1 MLEIITKIPLFKV
14 YRQFGWPRM
23 LPINFTISLTYACN
37 SRCKTCRIYTRKTE
51 NLSFGD
57 YEKLFLSIGRSP
69 YWITF
74 SGGEPFLREDIADIC
89 IQACRICKPKI
100 INIPTNGIL
109 SDRIEKQVNR
119 ILESCPNTKVII
131 NLSVD
136 AIGDRHDEIRGSK
149 DSFERVMETYK
160 RLRGIGRKR

>member
-1 MLEIITKIPLFKV
+1 MRPFVFIK
-14 YRQFGWPRM
+14 
-23 LPINFTISLTYACN
+23 PIG
-37 SRCKTCRIYTRKTE
+37 K
-51 NLSFGD
+51 
-57 YEKLFLSIGRSP
+57 SP

-89 IQACRICKPKI
+89 IKAYKICKPKI
-100 INIPTNGIL
+100 MNIPTNGIL

-119 ILESCPNTKVII
+119 ILEFCPNTKVII

-136 AIGDRHDEIRGSK
+136 AIGDKHDEIRGSK